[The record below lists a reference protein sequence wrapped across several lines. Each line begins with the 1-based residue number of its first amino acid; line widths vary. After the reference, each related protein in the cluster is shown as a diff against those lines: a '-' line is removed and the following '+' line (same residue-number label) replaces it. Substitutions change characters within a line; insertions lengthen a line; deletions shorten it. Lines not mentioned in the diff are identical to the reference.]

1 MAKLVDPKKLISLAD
16 AGRMFGYNAEFLRQL
31 CDSGR
36 IESWFI
42 ANSWLTTRKNVE
54 EYIRTKK
61 TMGRPRKAALRG
73 KKRKTR

>member
-1 MAKLVDPKKLISLAD
+1 MAKLVDPKKLISLSD
-16 AGRMFGYNAEFLRQL
+16 AGRMYGYNAEFLRQL

-61 TMGRPRKAALRG
+61 TMGRPRKADR
-73 KKRKTR
+73 RKSGRRPR